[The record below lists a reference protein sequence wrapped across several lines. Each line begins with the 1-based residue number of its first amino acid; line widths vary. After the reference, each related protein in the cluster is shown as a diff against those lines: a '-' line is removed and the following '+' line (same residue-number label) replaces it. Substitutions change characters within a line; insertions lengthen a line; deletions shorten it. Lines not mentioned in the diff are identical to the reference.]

1 MPVRIVFSVEI
12 ITGSIF
18 SNGLDQK
25 FYYKEVHT
33 SVKIPVPSAKKK
45 KKRLE
50 NRHYNNTVHWIFKLQ
65 LTSIEVVI

>member
-45 KKRLE
+45 KKDWKTDITTIQYTGFSSSNSQALRL
-50 NRHYNNTVHWIFKLQ
+50 
-65 LTSIEVVI
+65 